1 MINIKSVQ
9 KTLCK
14 CRGNSPVGNSSSRG
28 GLPTPWREGLQSSA
42 VGSCEFLSS
51 QKLVRRG
58 PRSDFKNRFNSFNS
72 RESQRP
78 ARSLPY
84 LGRGSWACGTL
95 GVAPVAVRSLLVT
108 SPLVE
113 PPKPPLSPRTAQ
125 RKTHPKTGV
134 WVPASPPISSF
145 QGSRKNSVTST
156 HPAWERAAFP
166 VLPRSSAH

>member
-9 KTLCK
+9 KSLCK

-84 LGRGSWACGTL
+84 LGRGEL
-95 GVAPVAVRSLLVT
+95 GLRDSRGCAGGCAVSPGHISSDGAPKTAAQ
-108 SPLVE
+108 
-113 PPKPPLSPRTAQ
+113 PRTAQ

-134 WVPASPPISSF
+134 WVPASPTISSF
-145 QGSRKNSVTST
+145 QGNRKNSVTST

>member
-9 KTLCK
+9 KSLCK

-113 PPKPPLSPRTAQ
+113 PPKPPLSPAQ
-125 RKTHPKTGV
+125 RREKPTPK
-134 WVPASPPISSF
+134 PASPPISSF

-156 HPAWERAAFP
+156 HLAWERAAFP